1 MSGSD
6 AQPIGR
12 GPRAL
17 VGSALAAGATSGSL
31 LALSGLIEHGSWL
44 SASVTGVVLL
54 AALTATVRALTRS
67 AWLPSVV
74 GLVAAVVAIVVQ
86 YGGQRPGTPAL
97 SDTGAV
103 GRVLALA
110 RAGFQLIQDS
120 MVPMPAQRS
129 AELIVVTAA
138 LGVFLLVDALAFGA
152 DFPALAALPL
162 LAFWLPA
169 VFLGF
174 PTNGWPLFWTGLCYL
189 LLLGL
194 GSAPPVA
201 DAVRLR
207 QISAV
212 VGGTVGVLVVALV
225 AAPVLSALPTWAAV
239 ALPNLGSGPVGPL
252 QLSDSLDLRDNLG
265 TRSGQP
271 VLTYTVSTPAVPA
284 PDGATPTPAVGPATP
299 TPSAS
304 PTGTLSATASVVG
317 PLRAFT
323 VDQFDGREWHR
334 SDTGVD
340 APWKPGQVLGGGPG
354 TPTTIQ
360 PANPRVLD
368 VAVTVKNLEQSELP
382 ISTFA
387 RTVQIDGPWTYDATK
402 DEVDGR
408 RPTAAGQTYSMQ
420 VFVPVLTAD
429 DLATARVGTPPGSND
444 YLQLPDSAHIN
455 DVRATARQIVGGAQ
469 TPYAQAMA
477 LQSYLRSTAN
487 FTYDTR
493 VPPATTN
500 DAVWDFLQ
508 DRRGYCVQFATAMA
522 IMARTL
528 GIPTRVAVGFLPG
541 DAVQTGNQFTYV
553 VSGKQAHAWPELYF
567 QGYGWVRFEPTPAQQ
582 TGQPPIWS
590 DPLANQGGSSTI
602 PNDALVPGQ
611 NPHSPGTATGPGTAT
626 TGGALGGYGPWLP
639 VTGTIVALLLAAMA
653 AVVVTRRR
661 RGSTELTCEHAW
673 HQLRR
678 ALDRRAS
685 ITWSDATTPR
695 AAVRL
700 VQARLIEQT
709 GGALDGPALDA
720 LTQLATAVEQERYA
734 PRPRPTTSAEL
745 HHWLGS
751 VRHAVEQRVSGP
763 TRRDAAPTALPDGS

>member
-6 AQPIGR
+6 VQPIGR

-17 VGSALAAGATSGSL
+17 LGSALAAGATSGSL
-31 LALSGLIEHGSWL
+31 LALTGLIEHGSWL
-44 SASVTGVVLL
+44 SASVTDVVLL

-74 GLVAAVVAIVVQ
+74 GLVAAVLAIVVQ

-103 GRVLALA
+103 GRMLTLA

-129 AELIVVTAA
+129 GELIVVTAA

-194 GSAPPVA
+194 GSAPPVG

-207 QISAV
+207 QTSAV
-212 VGGTVGVLVVALV
+212 VAGAVGALVVALV
-225 AAPVLSALPTWAAV
+225 AAPVLSSLPAWAAV
-239 ALPNLGSGPVGPL
+239 SLPNLGTGPVGPL
-252 QLSDSLDLRDNLG
+252 QLSDSLDLRDSLG

-284 PDGATPTPAVGPATP
+284 PDVAPPTATDGAATPV
-299 TPSAS
+299 PSAS
-304 PTGTLSATASVVG
+304 PTGTVSATASVVG
-317 PLRAFT
+317 PLRAFA
-323 VDQFDGREWHR
+323 VEEFDGRQWHR
-334 SDTGVD
+334 SDTGVA
-340 APWKPGQVLGGGPG
+340 APWAPGQVLGGGPG
-354 TPTTIQ
+354 TPTTIR
-360 PANPRVLD
+360 PEDPRVLD
-368 VAVTVKNLEQSELP
+368 VAVTVHNLEQSELP

-387 RTVQIDGPWTYDATK
+387 RTVQIDGSWTYDATK

-408 RPTAAGQTYSMQ
+408 RPTASGQTYSMQ
-420 VFVPVLTAD
+420 VFVPVLAAD
-429 DLATARVGTPPGSND
+429 DLAAARVGTPPGSND
-444 YLQLPDSAHIN
+444 DLQLPDSAHID
-455 DVRATARQIVGGAQ
+455 DVRAIARQIVGSAQ

-541 DAVQTGNQFTYV
+541 DAVQNGTHFTYV
-553 VSGKQAHAWPELYF
+553 ISGKQAHAWPELYF

-611 NPHSPGTATGPGTAT
+611 NAHTPGAAAGAGTATPGGTPA
-626 TGGALGGYGPWLP
+626 GRGPWVP
-639 VTGTIVALLLAAMA
+639 VTGTIIALLVAGMA
-653 AVVVTRRR
+653 ALVLTRRR
-661 RGSTELTCEHAW
+661 RGSVELTCEHAW
-673 HQLRR
+673 RQLRR

-700 VQARLIEQT
+700 VQVRLAEQT
-709 GGALDGPALDA
+709 GRGLDGPGLEA
-720 LTQLATAVEQERYA
+720 LTQLAAAVEQERYA
-734 PRPRPTTSAEL
+734 PRPRKRTSAEL
-745 HHWLGS
+745 HHWLAT
-751 VRHAVEQRVSGP
+751 VRLAVDQQVSGP
-763 TRRDAAPTALPDGS
+763 TRRDAAPTALPNGS